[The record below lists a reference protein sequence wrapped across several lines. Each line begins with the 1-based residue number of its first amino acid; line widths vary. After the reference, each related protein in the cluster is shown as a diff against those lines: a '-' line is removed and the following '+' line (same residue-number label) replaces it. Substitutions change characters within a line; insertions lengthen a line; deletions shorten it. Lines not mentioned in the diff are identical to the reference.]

1 MSKPNGKRSKKGI
14 FSAQRLPLAKRYVEP
29 PSRRAMFLVGGLGVL
44 VIGVVFVF
52 NVAVQQGGLISNGP
66 LSSNHATFGTDC
78 ASCHTPFGEVSDDKC
93 AVCHEKHSDETGLYT
108 FASHYLYRSAD
119 TTRLAPG
126 KRETRC
132 VACHTE
138 HVGRQALISNV
149 ADAQCLPC
157 HAYGSFNERHPAFEA
172 SAEELAD
179 EANLTFPH
187 TLHVREVMDLEDETE
202 ADNACLFCHQ
212 PQPDGKNFQALD
224 FDQHCAACHDIDGTP
239 NLRLAPAGAASS
251 GTPGVLSLERIRR
264 QQAPG
269 TRWAETMNPYAFQPS
284 GSQVQKRQVTHKDPW
299 IRYNLDRIRQIL
311 YPSAG
316 PVDSVNAADLNPA
329 LNPRQVRAYQRLSSL
344 LTDPCQKCHVRQEA
358 TLLPVQTDQKILTRA
373 VFDHRAHVIQS
384 GCLDCHTA
392 IPIRE
397 SLANDTDPP
406 PSLDHAGIVN
416 IPQIDVCQPCH
427 AAAKAS
433 NTCITCHLFHPDKSH
448 WSNVL
453 LYLKKQ
459 D

>member
-1 MSKPNGKRSKKGI
+1 
-14 FSAQRLPLAKRYVEP
+14 
-29 PSRRAMFLVGGLGVL
+29 MFLVGGLGVL

-66 LSSNHATFGTDC
+66 LSSNHAAFGTDC
-78 ASCHTPFGEVSDDKC
+78 TTCHTPFGDVSDDKC
-93 AVCHEKHSDETGLYT
+93 AVCHEKYGDETGIHT
-108 FASHYLYRSAD
+108 FVAHYLYRSAD
-119 TTRLAPG
+119 TTRLALSAAVRE
-126 KRETRC
+126 RETPC

-179 EANLTFPH
+179 EANLAFPH
-187 TLHVREVMDLEDETE
+187 TLHVREVMDREDETE
-202 ADNACLFCHQ
+202 AENACLFCHR
-212 PQPDGKNFQALD
+212 PEPDGKNFQALD
-224 FDQHCAACHDIDGTP
+224 FDQHCAACHDIDETP

-251 GTPGVLSLERIRR
+251 GTPGVLSLERIRA

-269 TRWAETMNPYAFQPS
+269 TGWAEAMNPIVFQRS
-284 GSQVQKRQVTHKDPW
+284 GVLVRKRQVRHKDPW
-299 IRYNLDRIRQIL
+299 IRYNLYRIRQIL

-316 PVDSVNAADLNPA
+316 PADSVSAADLNPA
-329 LNPRQVRAYQRLSSL
+329 LSQTQVRAYRRLSSL
-344 LTDPCQKCHVRQEA
+344 LTDPCQSCHVLEEA
-358 TLLPVQTDQKILTRA
+358 AFLPVQADQDVLRRA
-373 VFDHRAHVIQS
+373 VFDHRAHVIQQR
-384 GCLDCHTA
+384 CLDCHTA
-392 IPIRE
+392 IPIRA

-427 AAAKAS
+427 TDDKTA

-448 WSNVL
+448 WSTWRSNSR
-453 LYLKKQ
+453 
-459 D
+459 